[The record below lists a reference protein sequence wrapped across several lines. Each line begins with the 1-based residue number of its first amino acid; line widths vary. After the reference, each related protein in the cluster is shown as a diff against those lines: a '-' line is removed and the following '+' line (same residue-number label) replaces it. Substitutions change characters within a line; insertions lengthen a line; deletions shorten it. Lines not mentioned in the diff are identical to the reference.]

1 MKQAVDILVEK
12 LGGLKPDTAIVL
24 GSGLGNLVD
33 DVEDAIRI
41 PYVDLPGFPRGG
53 VSGHASML
61 VGGRFGGRPVVMLA
75 GRAHYYENGNAAVMR
90 PALETL
96 AGIGVSRL
104 ILTNA
109 AGSLDPAMPPGSVML
124 VTDHINFSGT
134 NPLFG
139 EPTDRRFVGLTE
151 AYDAGMRA
159 AIEKAASA
167 VHVQLHK
174 GVYMWF
180 SGPSFETPAEIRMAR
195 LLGADAV
202 GMSTV
207 PEVIIARFL
216 GLKVAACSVI
226 TNLAAGMTG
235 AELSHQET
243 KDMAPLGGKRLALVL
258 KKMFQDGM
266 LGGD

>member
-53 VSGHASML
+53 VSGHAGML

-139 EPTDRRFVGLTE
+139 ESTDRRFVGLTE